1 MLARPR
7 TQLALAWVIFSV
19 VSTMYLAPPVISGPT
34 ADDLG
39 VSAADVSLLPTAN
52 AFTQVVLAMP
62 AGAVLHRIGVSR
74 CVAIGA
80 TTFSLAATGCAF
92 AGSLQALLGLQLAF
106 GVAACLSGPGPLT
119 LLVNSW
125 FDASGKAFAV
135 GVLFTAFGVAG
146 VLWPPLCAWVSE
158 AAGWRS
164 VYGMV
169 AVASWLLAFPIA
181 AWLLRDGPH
190 MPRRGLISDAR
201 PSASQVTSPST
212 RFTPSPAAVDLAPQ
226 AAAEVLEPASPTDV
240 PPAEGLEAKAP
251 EPQTRARGAKCS
263 AYASRLPWWLSAWR
277 VWSLAAFSF
286 WVMFVTQAFNNY
298 LTLYLA
304 TEADVPLT
312 TASAYTSIIY
322 GLNMTGKVREI
333 SARPHAGAS
342 A

>member
-1 MLARPR
+1 M
-7 TQLALAWVIFSV
+7 
-19 VSTMYLAPPVISGPT
+19 
-34 ADDLG
+34 
-39 VSAADVSLLPTAN
+39 
-52 AFTQVVLAMP
+52 
-62 AGAVLHRIGVSR
+62 
-74 CVAIGA
+74 
-80 TTFSLAATGCAF
+80 
-92 AGSLQALLGLQLAF
+92 
-106 GVAACLSGPGPLT
+106 
-119 LLVNSW
+119 
-125 FDASGKAFAV
+125 
-135 GVLFTAFGVAG
+135 
-146 VLWPPLCAWVSE
+146 
-158 AAGWRS
+158 
-164 VYGMV
+164 
-169 AVASWLLAFPIA
+169 
-181 AWLLRDGPH
+181 
-190 MPRRGLISDAR
+190 
-201 PSASQVTSPST
+201 
-212 RFTPSPAAVDLAPQ
+212 
-226 AAAEVLEPASPTDV
+226 